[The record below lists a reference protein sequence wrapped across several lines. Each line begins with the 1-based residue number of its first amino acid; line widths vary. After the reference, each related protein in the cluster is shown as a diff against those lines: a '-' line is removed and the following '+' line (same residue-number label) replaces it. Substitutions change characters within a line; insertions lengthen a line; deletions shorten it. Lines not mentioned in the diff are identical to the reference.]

1 MKQLAGARDT
11 PATCHVAYTKWVVR
25 NAAGIEMQVNVA
37 QLLKERP
44 GATRLMELDGPAL
57 ELADAASAVVRGEL
71 ALTRTDRGIWA
82 SGALAISVEG
92 VCSRC
97 LVPFTYWVEVRVDDE
112 FLPSVDPVTG
122 AELRHAAEADADI
135 HSIDAQH
142 VLDLTDAMR
151 QYRQAALPLAPVCRE
166 ECRGI
171 CPECGTD
178 LNETTCGCEPSLDP
192 RWDKLRE
199 LLR

>member
-1 MKQLAGARDT
+1 
-11 PATCHVAYTKWVVR
+11 
-25 NAAGIEMQVNVA
+25 MQVNVA

-44 GATRLMELDGPAL
+44 GARRVVELDGPAF
-57 ELADAASAVVRGEL
+57 EITDAAPAVVRGEL
-71 ALTRTDRGIWA
+71 QFTKSDRGIWV
-82 SGALAISVEG
+82 SGPLAITVEG
-92 VCSRC
+92 TCSRC

-122 AELRHAAEADADI
+122 AKLRHVDEADADI
-135 HSIDAQH
+135 RSIDAQH
-142 VLDLTDAMR
+142 VLDLTDALR
-151 QYRQAALPLAPVCRE
+151 QYRLAALPLAPVCRE

-171 CPECGTD
+171 CPKCGTD